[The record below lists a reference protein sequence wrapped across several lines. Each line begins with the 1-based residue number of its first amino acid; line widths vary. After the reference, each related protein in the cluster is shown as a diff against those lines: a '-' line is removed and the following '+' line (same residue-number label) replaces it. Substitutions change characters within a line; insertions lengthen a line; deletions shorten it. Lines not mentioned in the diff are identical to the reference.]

1 MSTKS
6 HENALKLKVQEF
18 FIVCFDFIVFTVKIN
33 TNKMFNLDKEFTR
46 TKFQL

>member
-6 HENALKLKVQEF
+6 HENALKLKVEEI

-33 TNKMFNLDKEFTR
+33 TNKTFKLDKEFIR
-46 TKFQL
+46 TKF